1 MVVGCIGLL
10 LLINILITPISGLT
24 LKNIKAQKPESF
36 MPEKTNII
44 LTNNLKADL
53 KIRKTGEDWTD
64 ESISAKV
71 GDTLEFKITVET
83 ETEYEIIGIQVE
95 LPIINNK
102 PMFIYR
108 IGSINPKPDILK
120 GEGIWLANN
129 THIIWAWFNTEPYW
143 SEEMTFYAKIDKA
156 GSGSIDLTVVA
167 SKKNN
172 YGYDDDFD
180 SIQIT
185 AEKNKPTYKLKN
197 AIKKFGKYF
206 MLLDEC
212 PLLFRFYEK
221 LLAVH

>member
-10 LLINILITPISGLT
+10 LLINISITPISGLT
-24 LKNIKAQKPESF
+24 LKSIKAQKPESF

-71 GDTLEFKITVET
+71 GNTLEFKITVET

-95 LPIINNK
+95 LPIISNK
-102 PMFIYR
+102 PMFIYI

-143 SEEMTFYAKIDKA
+143 SEEMTFYAKIDKQ

-167 SKKNN
+167 SKTNN
-172 YGYDDDFD
+172 NSYDDAYD

-197 AIKKFGKYF
+197 AIKKFGKHF
-206 MLLDEC
+206 MLLDER

-221 LLAVH
+221 LLAIH